1 LRAQRPPDI
10 VASSSKYGPV
20 RPVEQEH
27 IVDIAII
34 GTGNVGSG
42 LAAGF
47 VKAGHRVHLAAREAE
62 RAGELAGS
70 IGAAAA
76 ASPVDAAAVA
86 DVIVLAVPF
95 ASAEDVVRSIAPVV
109 SGKTIIDVTNP
120 AKPDWSGPL
129 FDGTDSG
136 AERIA
141 AWLPEA
147 NVVKAFNTVFAG
159 NLGDPTSDG
168 IALDGF
174 VAADDPAAKSQ
185 VLDLAASLGLKPID
199 AGPLTAA
206 RLLEALAWFNIQ
218 LNQQPGWTWRTG
230 WKLVGAPESRA
241 A

>member
-1 LRAQRPPDI
+1 M
-10 VASSSKYGPV
+10 
-20 RPVEQEH
+20 
-27 IVDIAII
+27 DIAII

-42 LAAGF
+42 LATGF
-47 VKAGHRVHLAAREAE
+47 VKAGHRVYLAARESE
-62 RAGELAGS
+62 RVEELATA
-70 IGAAAA
+70 IGAEATANPAAAA
-76 ASPVDAAAVA
+76 ALA
-86 DVIVLAVPF
+86 DVVVLAVPF
-95 ASAEDVVRSIAPVV
+95 SSAEEVVKSIAPVV
-109 SGKTIIDVTNP
+109 NGKTIIDVTNP

-147 NVVKAFNTVFAG
+147 KVVKAFNTVFAG
-159 NLGDPTSDG
+159 NLGDPTPEG

-174 VAADDPAAKSQ
+174 VAADDPAAKAQ
-185 VLDLAASLGLKPID
+185 VLDLAASLGFNPID
-199 AGPLTAA
+199 AGALTAA

-218 LNQQPGWTWRTG
+218 LNQQPGWTWKTG